1 MRLTLLSVLCLG
13 VLAAMTISANAH
25 EGHDH
30 EQHDCNL
37 NFKMNDIDGKEVD
50 LEDYEGKVVLV
61 VNTASKCGLT
71 KQYASLE
78 KLYGKYKDKGLVVL
92 GFPCNQFG
100 GQEPGSEAEIKQF
113 CSTKFD
119 VSFPMMSKIDVNGD
133 EAAPIYKK
141 LTSTDLKPAG
151 DGEIT
156 WNFEK
161 FVIDREGQAVARFSP
176 KTIPMDADLVKMIEA
191 ELAK

>member
-1 MRLTLLSVLCLG
+1 
-13 VLAAMTISANAH
+13 MTSPASAH
-25 EGHDH
+25 EDHDH
-30 EQHDCNL
+30 DHHDCNL
-37 NFKMNDIDGKEVD
+37 DFKMKDIDGKEVD
-50 LEDYEGKVVLV
+50 LEDYEGKVVLI

-71 KQYASLE
+71 KQYAELE
-78 KLYGKYKDKGLVVL
+78 KLYGKYKEKGLVVL

-100 GQEPGSEAEIKQF
+100 GQEPGSEADIKQF

-119 VSFPMMSKIDVNGD
+119 VSFPMMSKVDVNGGK
-133 EAAPIYKK
+133 AAPIYKK
-141 LTSTDLKPAG
+141 LTSTKLKPAG

-176 KTIPMDADLVKMIEA
+176 KTVPLDSDLVKVIEA
-191 ELAK
+191 ELGK

>member
-1 MRLTLLSVLCLG
+1 MMLLTVFCFGALI
-13 VLAAMTISANAH
+13 AMTTPNSSAH

-30 EQHDCNL
+30 DCAL
-37 NFKMNDIDGKEVD
+37 DFKMKDIDGKEVD

-78 KLYGKYKDKGLVVL
+78 KLYGRYKDKGFVVI

-100 GQEPGSEAEIKQF
+100 GQEPGSEADIKQF

-119 VSFPMMSKIDVNGD
+119 VSFPMMSKVDVNGED
-133 EAAPIYKK
+133 AAPIYKK
-141 LTSTDLKPAG
+141 LTATKLKPTG

-161 FVIDREGQAVARFSP
+161 FVIDREGQAVARFTP
-176 KTIPMDADLVKMIEA
+176 RTEPLDADLVKLIEA